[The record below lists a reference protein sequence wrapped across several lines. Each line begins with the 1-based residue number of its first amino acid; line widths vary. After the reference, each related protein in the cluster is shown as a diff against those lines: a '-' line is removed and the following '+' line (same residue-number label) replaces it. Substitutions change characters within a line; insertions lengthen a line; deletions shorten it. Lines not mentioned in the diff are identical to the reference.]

1 MSTTTRSNKPSQ
13 GTILIV
19 DDVVENIALLS
30 GMLRDTYQV
39 LFATHGQE
47 ALAIVR
53 DRPIDLILLDVM
65 MPVMDGYEVCR
76 RLKADIQTRDIPVIF
91 VTAMVDITDESRGLE
106 LGAVDYLRK
115 PCHAS
120 IVRRRVQLHLEQRH
134 QHLALERL
142 VRERTRDLE
151 ETRLQV
157 VQRLGRAAEFRD
169 NETGM
174 HVLRMSHTSRLLAL
188 AAGVPADEAEL
199 ILHAAPMHDIGKIG
213 IPDAILLKPGK
224 LDVQERAVMQ
234 THAQIGADIIGEHP
248 SELLTMARVIALTHH
263 ERWDGTG
270 YPYGLAADA
279 IPLEGRI
286 VAIADVYDALTS
298 VRPYKRAWTSAEALH
313 HMQQEIPSHFDPRL
327 LACFVT
333 LVPEVEKISVQYSD
347 THGSQHPVA

>member
-1 MSTTTRSNKPSQ
+1 MNTSTRTSKNTL

-39 LFATHGQE
+39 LFATRGEE
-47 ALAIVR
+47 ALAIAR
-53 DRPIDLILLDVM
+53 ERPIDLILLDVM
-65 MPVMDGYEVCR
+65 MPEMDGYEVCS
-76 RLKADIQTRDIPVIF
+76 RLKADIRTRDIPVIF
-91 VTAMVDITDESRGLE
+91 VTAMVEVADESLGLS

-142 VRERTRDLE
+142 VRERTQDLE
-151 ETRLQV
+151 ETQMQV
-157 VQRLGRAAEFRD
+157 VRRLGRAAEYRD

-174 HVLRMSHTSRLLAL
+174 HVLRMSHAAHVLAL
-188 AAGVPADEAEL
+188 AAGVPQRQADL
-199 ILHAAPMHDIGKIG
+199 VLNAAPMHDIGKIG
-213 IPDAILLKPGK
+213 IPDDILLKPGK
-224 LDVQERAVMQ
+224 LNAQEWEVMQ

-263 ERWDGTG
+263 ERWDGSG
-270 YPYGLAADA
+270 YPHGLAAEA

-286 VAIADVYDALTS
+286 VAIADVFDALTS
-298 VRPYKRAWTSAEALH
+298 ERPYKRAWTVQEATHYLL
-313 HMQQEIPSHFDPRL
+313 ESSGTLFDPRL
-327 LACFVT
+327 AT
-333 LVPEVEKISVQYSD
+333 LFIERIAEVEAITARFAD
-347 THGSQHPVA
+347 THAAPP